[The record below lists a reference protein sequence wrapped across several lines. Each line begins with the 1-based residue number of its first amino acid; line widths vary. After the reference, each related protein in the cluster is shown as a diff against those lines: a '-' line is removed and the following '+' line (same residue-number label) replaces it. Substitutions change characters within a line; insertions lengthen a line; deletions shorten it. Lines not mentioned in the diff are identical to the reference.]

1 MPNPQAAHSLAQD
14 PQGCPPPS
22 TIMAAAV
29 PQPCSHRSQHN
40 SRAIQCVQGEQGTG
54 KA

>member
-22 TIMAAAV
+22 TIMAV

-40 SRAIQCVQGEQGTG
+40 SHASQCVQGEQGTG